1 MHRPASFQD
10 MILLAERADQAYI
23 ADKNGVLQ
31 SRSFSGFSGYSN
43 CGGFGNGG
51 RGQNSNVGGR

>member
-31 SRSFSGFSGYSN
+31 SRSFSGYSN
-43 CGGFGNGG
+43 RGGFGNGG
-51 RGQNSNVGGR
+51 RGRNSNVGGR